1 MDTVLY
7 FGYAFVYL
15 LLAIWGLFYI
25 LRKEGG
31 FSLSIFLLMVTVA
44 LVWDN
49 AVIASGKFIGE
60 GPLLESLNLSRFW
73 SHAFFTPTLV
83 LFGCWVIEQIQSF
96 RSYRK
101 DTRARYIAGI
111 VTLGLIAFEVYETT
125 HKTFIPIREYGVL
138 RYGSLEASGPPI
150 MVIVVILILLV
161 ISIMVFVKQRW
172 GWMLAGVL
180 LMLLGSAITI
190 PVESSA
196 VTNAFELTFIM
207 SLWWSYYK
215 LSRGFDLDR
224 HHRFESK

>member
-1 MDTVLY
+1 MDTILY
-7 FGYAFVYL
+7 FGYALAYL
-15 LLAIWGLFYI
+15 LLAIWGLSFI
-25 LRKEGG
+25 LKREGG
-31 FSLSIFLLMVTVA
+31 FSLAIFLLTVTVA

-60 GPLLESLNLSRFW
+60 GPLLESLNASRFW

-83 LFGCWVIEQIQSF
+83 LFGCWVIEQIQSYP
-96 RSYRK
+96 SYRK
-101 DTRARYIAGI
+101 DTRTRYIAGA
-111 VTLGLIAFEVYETT
+111 VTLGLILFEVYETM
-125 HKTFIPIREYGVL
+125 HKTFIPISEYGVL
-138 RYGSLEASGPPI
+138 RYGSQEASGPPI

-196 VTNAFELTFIM
+196 VTNAFELIFIL
-207 SLWWSYYK
+207 SLWWTYSK
-215 LSRGFDLDR
+215 LSKVR
-224 HHRFESK
+224 